1 MTYRARALRQAA
13 TPAEKL
19 LWEHVRARRL
29 DGFKFRRQQ
38 PLGPYVVDFY
48 CEQAAICL
56 EADGQQ
62 HDPPPPQDVQRDGLL
77 TGAGLLVLRFPN
89 DQILRHIDEVVS
101 SRARPAGRLG
111 RHGPSRARRLT
122 RR

>member
-1 MTYRARALRQAA
+1 MPPILRHMTYRARALRRAA

-38 PLGPYVVDFY
+38 PLGPYIVDFF

-62 HDPPPPQDVQRDGLL
+62 HYPPPPDDVQRDRLL
-77 TGAGLLVLRFPN
+77 IGAGLVVLRFAN
-89 DQILRHIDEVVS
+89 DQILGHTDDV
-101 SRARPAGRLG
+101 LG
-111 RHGPSRARRLT
+111 RIRKALHDRCPHGPR
-122 RR
+122 